1 MAEESKE
8 NSDKVQGAPTN
19 DKGKPISDISL
30 LDNYPPSSTVHNNDP
45 KHVVPQQQ
53 CKQEHEEDDDDD
65 EVQIA
70 TQMAAVVLAASTK
83 GKDSPS
89 AQANFAKDISA
100 TISNLPPTNALK
112 RKKKRV
118 PVHVQLVQE
127 IISKRIKEQMK
138 AHDYVLETIPSR
150 EEQQEQQ
157 EHPEEE
163 EGGDEKPATTQTMFE
178 SDNVNDENNGVQSE
192 AGIDL
197 NIDEEVPE
205 NSNLNNTVV
214 SGEEEPV
221 DHSKSHPPQIS
232 TTEVATIPSAAHGH
246 ETVEDEERTKTYTNA
261 ESSLQVESKTDTH
274 LVETMPPNSFLS
286 DNLTPPPT
294 IMQQKLANNINYLK
308 NLLILTS
315 HTCITSP
322 GDEKD
327 CPSSPSSALIT
338 KDASTSKAHMNFTV
352 EDEHD
357 AAQAAETI
365 LQALRTVECSYD
377 HYLSLLPKIDDEK
390 NCYSH
395 NTSID
400 DEGMYSYDPMISPT
414 SSNISSPRIIPDLL
428 PSCNPPGG
436 DATNLF
442 FNACS
447 HVVKPVIENVPS
459 EKAPKTVEPQVAS
472 TNPSRSVASSIVSSM
487 FSGLRKNNTSKK
499 AKEKDSDIS
508 STKQSTEINAGPVTE
523 STGNTDKVAKLG
535 VDYYVTIEKEM
546 LGLTVENVLE
556 RTVVRTVQ
564 ANGAAKKAGTK
575 VGSLVVKV
583 GSVETDNLTHFETI
597 DELRQSQRP
606 LKLVLRRISKDS
618 LKNAREEMARLIRG
632 GGFGKSVDPS
642 LHGHVK
648 SSAASTKSDDNSTLF
663 SSDSAEAEEED
674 DDVFYKA
681 IQDQWM
687 EGTKRKIYAQSL
699 VVTRRDEALSKVG
712 AKLAWILML
721 LVIGLE
727 REAKVAE
734 PECDDEGSYI
744 SFGSDHSKDYAD
756 SAKSVSKILHDYL
769 QKHFEK
775 ESKKQ
780 PPAQL
785 PMTSPL
791 GKRKKVLSPPPHIQE
806 KQRQA
811 VPGAS
816 KRTSVQQ
823 GSHHSSTTS
832 PSETALLR
840 IGDVLHRVRSFLAD
854 YNSPPAALLRGEVIA
869 LLCDI
874 LELDSDM
881 TLAEEES
888 ASSTA
893 GSKTEMMNDLGSA
906 GSLLKLIVLNCTMM
920 RSPGCHNM
928 EVHSSH
934 AGNRFLAVV
943 HRLAASRSTSA
954 RVTASSLGPVLWSH
968 LDFPH
973 QLQLRGVITRALHD
987 AEVIVRKCTAIVLH
1001 DIAELVFDSRTVP
1014 WLVLMCKRAQTDP
1027 DPQLRCAAMTLT
1039 YHLAEH
1045 LPNTFLGD
1053 AKGGSRSISAM
1064 PSRTDPLFADVHL
1077 LQCKLYPVAMM
1088 LAEDENYSVRL
1099 AVAAQCD
1106 RLAKALG
1113 EHWHVVIID
1122 LLQAMLGD
1130 KDDRVRGEAVLSIPR
1145 LLESIVSGISY
1156 APGQNIFV
1164 LDSLLPIA
1172 LKLKKDPVV
1181 DVRISLAAAAGEL
1194 LSILVGIYVTEEA
1207 AGSEK
1212 GDSKD
1217 QKYID
1222 DTLIPLLQELLQ
1234 DKNAEVTTSALRAV
1248 TNASKSHVTRE
1259 RTASKALEDDSISLS
1274 SHTSL
1279 IMEKKEPVFRPV
1291 LSEEQVL
1298 RLIPTLSEL
1307 SSSSQWRV
1315 RQSAVEIVPALLGCT
1330 HKIDTRLEI
1339 AQLCKT
1345 LMNDSVDAVR
1355 YSAAECLCLGGSNI
1369 GSGEFTEAETWLTTV
1384 VLPHME
1390 ACRDSK
1396 LSKQRVLCL
1405 KMIEMVLLDVARPN
1419 SSPHTNQ
1426 SILGLNVTIRQDDDK
1441 SDIVKKV
1448 LTMGE
1453 SLIDDPIVNVRLNV
1467 GRAYGNVVNVLSD
1480 DDLDYI
1486 ISTLEKQIEMESTLA
1501 GDRDVLY
1508 FAHRSIVLAK
1518 DNKTLKND
1526 KDTFK

>member
-1 MAEESKE
+1 MLEESNE
-8 NSDKVQGAPTN
+8 NSDKVQDVPANSTVKQN
-19 DKGKPISDISL
+19 SDISL
-30 LDNYPPSSTVHNNDP
+30 LDNYPPSSTDVHSNDP
-45 KHVVPQQQ
+45 KHPVSDHS
-53 CKQEHEEDDDDD
+53 KEDEDD

-83 GKDSPS
+83 GTVSPS
-89 AQANFAKDISA
+89 AEANFAKDISA
-100 TISNLPPTNALK
+100 TISNLPPTNVLK
-112 RKKKRV
+112 RKKKRM
-118 PVHVQLVQE
+118 PVHVNLVQE

-138 AHDYVLETIPSR
+138 AHGNALTTIPCY

-157 EHPEEE
+157 EEEQEVVEEKE
-163 EGGDEKPATTQTMFE
+163 EGNELSGSTLITSDSDNFKGE
-178 SDNVNDENNGVQSE
+178 SDLVQSYPD
-192 AGIDL
+192 IDS
-197 NIDEEVPE
+197 NMDEEGSDGSDVNNDVVISE
-205 NSNLNNTVV
+205 DSN
-214 SGEEEPV
+214 
-221 DHSKSHPPQIS
+221 DHSESDIL
-232 TTEVATIPSAAHGH
+232 EH
-246 ETVEDEERTKTYTNA
+246 EEGEGQDEEQIANTCINDDFSSKVENKSDTSLI
-261 ESSLQVESKTDTH
+261 ESTPLNSIS
-274 LVETMPPNSFLS
+274 PP
-286 DNLTPPPT
+286 PHPT
-294 IMQQKLANNINYLK
+294 IMQQQLATNINYLK
-308 NLLILTS
+308 NLLLLTS

-322 GDEKD
+322 SDDKD
-327 CPSSPSSALIT
+327 CPPSPSSLLIT
-338 KDASTSKAHMNFTV
+338 RDASTSNEHIDFTV
-352 EDEHD
+352 EEEHD
-357 AAQAAETI
+357 AVQAAETI
-365 LQALRTVECSYD
+365 LKVLHTAECSYD
-377 HYLSLLPKIDDEK
+377 HYLSLLPKLNHEK
-390 NCYSH
+390 KYYSP
-395 NTSID
+395 NTSLN

-414 SSNISSPRIIPDLL
+414 SSNMTSPRMIPDLL

-447 HVVKPVIENVPS
+447 HVIKPAIEKVPI
-459 EKAPKTVEPQVAS
+459 EKSPKAVEAPVSPI
-472 TNPSRSVASSIVSSM
+472 NPSRPVASSIMSSM
-487 FSGLRKNNTSKK
+487 FSGLRKNNNNKK
-499 AKEKDSDIS
+499 AKDKNSDAGAKLS
-508 STKQSTEINAGPVTE
+508 SEANVTPNPQGAQTEIVENTE
-523 STGNTDKVAKLG
+523 KVAKLG

-583 GSVETDNLTHFETI
+583 GSVETENLTHFETI

-618 LKNAREEMARLIRG
+618 LKGAREEMARLIRG
-632 GGFGKSVDPS
+632 GGFGKSVDPG

-663 SSDSAEAEEED
+663 SSDSAEAEEDEED
-674 DDVFYKA
+674 SFYKS

-699 VVTRRDEALSKVG
+699 VVTKRDEALSKVG
-712 AKLAWILML
+712 AKLAWLLML

-727 REAKVAE
+727 REAKINE
-734 PECDDEGSYI
+734 PECDDEGSFI

-756 SAKSVSKILHDYL
+756 SAKSVSKILHDYI

-780 PPAQL
+780 APAQL

-791 GKRKKVLSPPPHIQE
+791 GKRKKAVSPPPHIQE
-806 KQRQA
+806 RQRQA

-816 KRTSVQQ
+816 KRVSTQQ
-823 GSHHSSTTS
+823 GSHQSSSTS

-874 LELDSDM
+874 LELDTDM

-893 GSKTEMMNDLGSA
+893 GNKTEMMNDLGSA

-920 RSPGCHNM
+920 KSPGCHNLDT
-928 EVHSSH
+928 HSSH

-987 AEVIVRKCTAIVLH
+987 AEVIVRKNTAVVLH

-1064 PSRTDPLFADVHL
+1064 PSRSDPLFADVHL

-1088 LAEDENYSVRL
+1088 LAEDDNYSVRL

-1130 KDDRVRGEAVLSIPR
+1130 KDDRVRGEAVLCVPR
-1145 LLESIVSGISY
+1145 LFETIVSDISY
-1156 APGQNIFV
+1156 VPGQNIFV
-1164 LDSLLPIA
+1164 LDSLLPVA
-1172 LKLKKDPVV
+1172 LKLKKDPIV

-1194 LSILVGIYVTEEA
+1194 LSILVGIHVSEETTNV
-1207 AGSEK
+1207 EK
-1212 GDSKD
+1212 GSMKD
-1217 QKYID
+1217 HKYID

-1248 TNASKSHVTRE
+1248 TNASKGHITRE
-1259 RTASKALEDDSISLS
+1259 RTASKAFEDDSISLS
-1274 SHTSL
+1274 SHTSH
-1279 IMEKKEPVFRPV
+1279 IMEKKDPVFRPV
-1291 LSEEQVL
+1291 LSEDQVL
-1298 RLIPTLSEL
+1298 RLIPTLSKL
-1307 SSSSQWRV
+1307 SSSNQWRV

-1369 GSGEFTEAETWLTTV
+1369 GSGECAEAETWLSKV

-1405 KMIEMVLLDVARPN
+1405 KMIEMVLLDVARPTP
-1419 SSPHTNQ
+1419 STHTNQ
-1426 SILGLNVTIRQDDDK
+1426 SILGLNVSIRQDDDK
-1441 SDIVKKV
+1441 SDIVQKA
-1448 LTMGE
+1448 LEMGA
-1453 SLIDDPIVNVRLNV
+1453 SLIEDPIVNVRLNV
-1467 GRAYGNVVNVLSD
+1467 GRTYGNVVNVLSD
-1480 DDLDYI
+1480 DDLDFI
-1486 ISTLEKQIEMESTLA
+1486 ISTLEKQIEVESALV

-1508 FAHRSIVLAK
+1508 FARRSICLAK
-1518 DNKTLKND
+1518 DNKALKNEKDTLK
-1526 KDTFK
+1526 

>member
-1 MAEESKE
+1 MTEDSKE
-8 NSDKVQGAPTN
+8 SSDKVQDAPTN
-19 DKGKPISDISL
+19 DKGKQISDISL
-30 LDNYPPSSTVHNNDP
+30 LDNYPPSSAVHSNDP
-45 KHVVPQQQ
+45 NHSVSKPLRS
-53 CKQEHEEDDDDD
+53 KSDEDD

-89 AQANFAKDISA
+89 AEANFAKDISA

-118 PVHVQLVQE
+118 PVHVQLVQD
-127 IISKRIKEQMK
+127 IIRKRIKEHTK
-138 AHDYVLETIPSR
+138 AYDQALVPISSH
-150 EEQQEQQ
+150 EQQQQ
-157 EHPEEE
+157 FHEE
-163 EGGDEKPATTQTMFE
+163 DEADEMPKTSQIISE
-178 SDNVNDENNGVQSE
+178 SDNIKDENCKVQSE
-192 AGIDL
+192 VDTDSNTDDGVS
-197 NIDEEVPE
+197 ES
-205 NSNLNNTVV
+205 SNLNNTIV
-214 SGEEEPV
+214 SAEEPKDYLV
-221 DHSKSHPPQIS
+221 ESQPHQ
-232 TTEVATIPSAAHGH
+232 TTIPATATVAS
-246 ETVEDEERTKTYTNA
+246 VEDNENQVGTDEEIMNTETKPLN
-261 ESSLQVESKTDTH
+261 SSI
-274 LVETMPPNSFLS
+274 S
-286 DNLTPPPT
+286 DNITTPPT
-294 IMQQKLANNINYLK
+294 IMQQILVNNTNYLK

-315 HTCITSP
+315 HTCIASP
-322 GDEKD
+322 GDDKD
-327 CPSSPSSALIT
+327 CPSSPSSALIS
-338 KDASTSKAHMNFTV
+338 KDTSASEAHIDFTA

-357 AAQAAETI
+357 AIQAAETV
-365 LQALRTVECSYD
+365 LHALHAAEWSYD
-377 HYLSLLPKIDDEK
+377 RYSSLLPKVDDEK
-390 NCYSH
+390 NAYRN
-395 NTSID
+395 NTSLD
-400 DEGMYSYDPMISPT
+400 DDGMCSYNPMISPT
-414 SSNISSPRIIPDLL
+414 SSSMSSQRVIPDLL

-442 FNACS
+442 FNACA
-447 HVVKPVIENVPS
+447 HVVKPTIENLPR
-459 EKAPKTVEPQVAS
+459 EKAPKAVEAQVAP
-472 TNPSRSVASSIVSSM
+472 TNPSRSVASSIMSNM
-487 FSGLRKNNTSKK
+487 FFGLRKSNTSKK

-508 STKQSTEINAGPVTE
+508 STKQTTETNAISNTTGGVSDSIENTEKVT
-523 STGNTDKVAKLG
+523 KLG

-583 GSVETDNLTHFETI
+583 GSVYTENLTHFETI

-618 LKNAREEMARLIRG
+618 LKGAREEMARLIRG
-632 GGFGKSVDPS
+632 GGFGKSIDPS

-674 DDVFYKA
+674 EDAFYKS

-699 VVTRRDEALSKVG
+699 VVTKRDEVLSKIG
-712 AKLAWILML
+712 AKLAWMLML

-727 REAKVAE
+727 RQATISE
-734 PECDDEGSYI
+734 PECDEEGSFM

-756 SAKSVSKILHDYL
+756 SAKSVSKILHDYI

-780 PPAQL
+780 TPAQL
-785 PMTSPL
+785 PITSPL

-816 KRTSVQQ
+816 KRASAQQ
-823 GSHHSSTTS
+823 GTHQQPASS
-832 PSETALLR
+832 PSEAALLR

-854 YNSPPAALLRGEVIA
+854 YNSPPAALLRGEIIA
-869 LLCDI
+869 VLCDI
-874 LELDSDM
+874 LELDTDM

-893 GSKTEMMNDLGSA
+893 GSKAEMMNDLGSA

-920 RSPGCHNM
+920 RSPGCRDIDN
-928 EVHSSH
+928 HSSH

-954 RVTASSLGPVLWSH
+954 RVTASSLGPILWSH

-987 AEVIVRKCTAIVLH
+987 AEVIVRKSTAVVLH

-1088 LAEDENYSVRL
+1088 LAEDDNYSVRL

-1130 KDDRVRGEAVLSIPR
+1130 KDDRVRGEAVLCIPR
-1145 LLESIVSGISY
+1145 LLESIVAGTSY
-1156 APGQNIFV
+1156 VPEQNIFV
-1164 LDSLLPIA
+1164 LDSVLPVA

-1194 LSILVGIYVTEEA
+1194 LSILVGIYATEETTGA
-1207 AGSEK
+1207 DK
-1212 GDSKD
+1212 GGSKD

-1222 DTLIPLLQELLQ
+1222 GTLIPLLQELLQ

-1259 RTASKALEDDSISLS
+1259 RTASKAFEDDSVSLS
-1274 SHTSL
+1274 SHASH
-1279 IMEKKEPVFRPV
+1279 IMEKKDPVFRPV
-1291 LSEEQVL
+1291 LSEDQVL

-1330 HKIDTRLEI
+1330 HKIETRLEI

-1369 GSGEFTEAETWLTTV
+1369 GSGEFTEAETWLSTV

-1390 ACRDSK
+1390 ACRDSN

-1405 KMIEMVLLDVARPN
+1405 KMIEMVLSDVARPN
-1419 SSPHTNQ
+1419 SSTHANQ
-1426 SILGLNVTIRQDDDK
+1426 SILGLNVSIRQEDDDT
-1441 SDIVKKV
+1441 SNIVKKV
-1448 LTMGE
+1448 LDMGA
-1453 SLIDDPIVNVRLNV
+1453 SLIEDPIVNVRLNV
-1467 GRAYGNVVNVLSD
+1467 GRAYGNVVNLLSD

-1486 ISTLEKQIEMESTLA
+1486 ISILEKQIETESVLV
-1501 GDRDVLY
+1501 GDQDVIY
-1508 FAHRSIVLAK
+1508 FARRGIILAK

-1526 KDTFK
+1526 KDTFKSGAYKNNE